1 MDGIVVLETIEFA
14 PNGWWLLLKIF
25 CIGVNLVAASALF
38 GLAVVAWDGNSEFI
52 VHEIL
57 AIIGFGVAI
66 VLFLASATWIGFTP
80 TPVEQSYPREIVS
93 VDSSVD
99 INEFCQRYDVID
111 YKDDGT
117 FVVHKKD

>member
-25 CIGVNLVAASALF
+25 CIGVSLVAASALF
-38 GLAVVAWDGNSEFI
+38 GLAIISWDGNSEFI

-66 VLFLASATWIGFTP
+66 VLFLASAAWIGFTP
-80 TPVEQSYPREIVS
+80 SPVEQSYPREIVS
-93 VDSSVD
+93 IDSSVD